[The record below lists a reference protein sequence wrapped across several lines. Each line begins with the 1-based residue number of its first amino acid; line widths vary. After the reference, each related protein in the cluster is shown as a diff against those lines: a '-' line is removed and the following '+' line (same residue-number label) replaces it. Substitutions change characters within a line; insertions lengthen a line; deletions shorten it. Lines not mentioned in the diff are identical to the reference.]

1 VHVQRLTT
9 NSAGTHGQSGQTSVE
24 LAVITGLIA
33 VVLIGVALALA
44 SSLGDTY
51 QAVTDVITGLI

>member
-1 VHVQRLTT
+1 
-9 NSAGTHGQSGQTSVE
+9 VE